1 MSSSGCPHSCNDFIS
16 LNYPL
21 YFLVMGLA
29 VLEAAED
36 QRGRKVVGRASA
48 TYSIS
53 SARQRRG
60 THQSARPRAAGVS
73 RSSPSKRRRGHALS
87 QWARLAQGRRR
98 SLSLAEGCLLGDS
111 SSDYLVTAVGHVEKM
126 EHCCFFQGSKN
137 HTVTA
142 GPLNLFSLQETP
154 GFPTGGALTC
164 PAYSFSALTWHIIR
178 AWEGS
183 LSWPQYRSV

>member
-53 SARQRRG
+53 STQQRRA
-60 THQSARPRAAGVS
+60 THQNARPRPADMS
-73 RSSPSKRRRGHALS
+73 RTSPSERKRGHVLP
-87 QWARLAQGRRR
+87 QWARSARGRWR
-98 SLSLAEGCLLGDS
+98 SLGLAEGCLLGDS
-111 SSDYLVTAVGHVEKM
+111 ASDYLVTAVGHVEKM
-126 EHCCFFQGSKN
+126 EHCCFLQGSKN
-137 HTVTA
+137 H
-142 GPLNLFSLQETP
+142 SH
-154 GFPTGGALTC
+154 
-164 PAYSFSALTWHIIR
+164 TWP
-178 AWEGS
+178 S
-183 LSWPQYRSV
+183 